1 MLLEI
6 NVYVGIK
13 RKSEM
18 KKIVFNIAF
27 SIILF
32 AGLSRGQN
40 YSLANYSFSGGAI
53 IKSANSDLKI
63 SAVIG
68 SAIVGVSESNNIML
82 RGNTVNSYFLITNKE
97 TNVNELK
104 TIPTQFNLYQNYP
117 NPFNPTTI
125 IKYEIPVTGKVV
137 LSVFN
142 LLGQEVS
149 ELVNQNQSAG
159 LYEVTLDA
167 RNFSSG
173 VYIYQLSSGNH
184 TVSKKLLLLK

>member
-1 MLLEI
+1 
-6 NVYVGIK
+6 
-13 RKSEM
+13 M
-18 KKIVFNIAF
+18 KKIVLNIVF

-32 AGLSRGQN
+32 AGLLHAQN
-40 YSLANYSFSGGAI
+40 YSLVNYSFSGGAI
-53 IKSANSDLKI
+53 IKSANSELNI
-63 SAVIG
+63 RAVVG

-82 RGNTVNSYFLITNKE
+82 RGNTVSSYFFITNKE

-104 TIPTQFNLYQNYP
+104 IIPTQFNLYQNYP

-159 LYEVTLDA
+159 LYEVTWDA

-184 TVSKKLLLLK
+184 SVSKKLLLLK